1 MTGTDFGAVP
11 SSARTVAAF
20 VVAFAGSVTLWW
32 LYFDRAEEAARRV
45 IAAASN
51 PGRIARSA
59 YTSCHIPMVAGVIAT
74 AAADEL
80 TIAHPVEEATV
91 ATTALILG
99 GPALYLLGNVLFK
112 WAVWN
117 HLAMPRLVAIGAL
130 IALIPVAIVSSR
142 LVLMIAATL
151 VLVGLAL
158 RDFRAE
164 MAGHGTTSG
173 DRAFAPTLPVAGG
186 EASRD

>member
-99 GPALYLLGNVLFK
+99 GPRCICSATCC
-112 WAVWN
+112 
-117 HLAMPRLVAIGAL
+117 
-130 IALIPVAIVSSR
+130 SSER
-142 LVLMIAATL
+142 
-151 VLVGLAL
+151 
-158 RDFRAE
+158 
-164 MAGHGTTSG
+164 SG
-173 DRAFAPTLPVAGG
+173 IIWRCRGW
-186 EASRD
+186 SRSAR